1 VAEERREGRRVEE
14 ARMHLGS
21 LQSASAKAR
30 DKRRRRREREGE
42 RDARRSPPLSVCKT
56 AAWNA

>member
-42 RDARRSPPLSVCKT
+42 RDARRSPPLSV
-56 AAWNA
+56 